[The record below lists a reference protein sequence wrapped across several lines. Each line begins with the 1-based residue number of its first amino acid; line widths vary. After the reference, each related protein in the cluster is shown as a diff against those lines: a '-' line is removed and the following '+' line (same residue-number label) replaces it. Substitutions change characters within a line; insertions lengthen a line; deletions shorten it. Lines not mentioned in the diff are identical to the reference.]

1 MRSIWSPKVCLLE
14 RRVNLKHLQDQRY
27 GLYERAI
34 TYEGP
39 EYYSAAAPLRGSVL
53 PSQVQRTCENV
64 VSHVAEVSYQ
74 KLRIRRMVLNFKV
87 DARDRVWLLW
97 SSSIRLEPPGGTLR
111 SAQLAT
117 EAVNIDTIVRLPQNI
132 KLADKPSHTGTFLT
146 PEVSVNCIS
155 CGRCAPA
162 DQFHPVQY
170 KTVIAHFEQLINI
183 LKADSA
189 HRSGTVSWP
198 PNELVIIAAGGVGFG
213 GANAAGADGAGG
225 ASAAGSAK
233 HDVKEEDLNIPPIIR
248 QLHPKLSVPVYKRYR
263 RDPLFM
269 YKTASVCEDCFLVY
283 AELASTQF
291 QMVKSHAAGHAEPP
305 APPRTLQS
313 WPTVDQTPKPQR
325 SMTSVRSAAQ
335 RSVAGFGSEGFG
347 DDGAEYMPRE
357 PPAMPAA
364 IRSAASIGSAFPS
377 GEPESASA
385 AGTALSMAGDDGTGV
400 GAATSIEEMIAARE
414 NAFFRDVA
422 ANAQLQRGH
431 PLTHLITT
439 QSKLQSITKQSADL
453 TRQSGLTKSAAK
465 PSPYMSQDVLVEVAP
480 AAKKPAGAKGKAAS
494 GAQSLATNSSAP
506 TPLATGAGRASQS
519 AMAHKQFLLQTMK
532 EAESSLKTPSTLRAW
547 ASGHMDGEES

>member
-87 DARDRVWLLW
+87 DARDRLWLLW

-198 PNELVIIAAGGVGFG
+198 PNELVIIAAGGVAS
-213 GANAAGADGAGG
+213 GANAAGADGG
-225 ASAAGSAK
+225 
-233 HDVKEEDLNIPPIIR
+233 
-248 QLHPKLSVPVYKRYR
+248 R
-263 RDPLFM
+263 R
-269 YKTASVCEDCFLVY
+269 
-283 AELASTQF
+283 
-291 QMVKSHAAGHAEPP
+291 
-305 APPRTLQS
+305 
-313 WPTVDQTPKPQR
+313 
-325 SMTSVRSAAQ
+325 
-335 RSVAGFGSEGFG
+335 
-347 DDGAEYMPRE
+347 
-357 PPAMPAA
+357 
-364 IRSAASIGSAFPS
+364 
-377 GEPESASA
+377 
-385 AGTALSMAGDDGTGV
+385 
-400 GAATSIEEMIAARE
+400 GAAAR
-414 NAFFRDVA
+414 RS
-422 ANAQLQRGH
+422 
-431 PLTHLITT
+431 TT
-439 QSKLQSITKQSADL
+439 
-453 TRQSGLTKSAAK
+453 
-465 PSPYMSQDVLVEVAP
+465 
-480 AAKKPAGAKGKAAS
+480 
-494 GAQSLATNSSAP
+494 
-506 TPLATGAGRASQS
+506 
-519 AMAHKQFLLQTMK
+519 
-532 EAESSLKTPSTLRAW
+532 
-547 ASGHMDGEES
+547 